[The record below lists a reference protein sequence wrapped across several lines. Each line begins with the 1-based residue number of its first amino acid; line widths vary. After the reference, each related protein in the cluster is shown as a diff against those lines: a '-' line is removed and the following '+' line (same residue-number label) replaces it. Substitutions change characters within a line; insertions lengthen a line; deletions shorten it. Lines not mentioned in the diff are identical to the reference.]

1 VPAEPTDERF
11 KELVGTIDAIVT
23 EYDRRSNRFTYISE
37 QAERILGYP
46 PELLEDA
53 LLSHV
58 DEEDR
63 RRIKAVTAQAIR
75 ERSEYAYERRIR
87 AADGRLVWLRVSAS
101 LVLDEHG
108 EPALIRGVWLDVT
121 ALKQAEAERESSYS
135 LLQATLDA
143 TADAIL
149 VVNLEGHISTYN
161 RPFAELWPIPQE
173 VLDTGDDAAA
183 LGSVVGRLAD
193 PDEFVRRVTEI
204 YEDPGSVTHDVF
216 KLVDG
221 RTVERDS
228 APQRLGGEV
237 VGRVWCFR
245 DITEK
250 LAAQEA
256 LSSREELFRSLIE
269 NASDAVTMLSADG
282 TSLYESPSVERVL
295 GHPPE
300 EMLGTKTFA
309 LLHPD
314 DHEPVKRTFA
324 AMLAGEEPVPIV
336 ARLRHRDGNWRT
348 VEAIG
353 RRRSQDGEWVV
364 VVNYRDVTDQ
374 RLLQEQLLHA
384 QKLESI
390 GRLAGGVAHDFNN
403 LLTAIGGYSEFL
415 VASFDDDDPR
425 RADALEIVRASDRAA
440 ALTSQLLA
448 FSRHQVLLAEILDLG
463 DVVEELERL
472 LSGLL
477 GDDVELSTSVTPGC
491 RVRADGGQIEQVI
504 TNLVLN
510 ARDAMP
516 AGGKVDIAVICVDG
530 EVELI
535 VRDTGVGIDAETIPH
550 IFEPFFTTKDAG
562 KGTGLGL
569 ATVYGIVKQSGGGIS
584 VTSAPGEGSTFRIVL
599 PLSIDDDPVPV
610 ERLERTIER
619 NAIEG
624 VLLAEDEETIRS
636 LVGEVLTRSGYKVF
650 AAPNGEEAIRLLEQ
664 HAGEIDLLLTDVV
677 MPGMRGPDLARA
689 AARLN
694 PNLRVLYTSGYA
706 SEPDEAFEDPDVAFI
721 GKPFSPKELVSK
733 VRDVLDAG

>member
-1 VPAEPTDERF
+1 MTISNGSAGLPVEPTDERF

-23 EYDRRSNRFTYISE
+23 EYDRRTNRFTYISE

-46 PELLEDA
+46 PALLEDA

-63 RRIKAVTAQAIR
+63 RRIEAVTAQAVQ
-75 ERSEYAYERRIR
+75 ERSDYAYERQVR

-108 EPALIRGVWLDVT
+108 EPVLIRGVWLDVT
-121 ALKQAEAERESSYS
+121 ALKEAEAEHESSYS

-143 TADAIL
+143 TADGIL
-149 VVNLEGHISTYN
+149 VVNLEGRINTYN
-161 RPFAELWPIPQE
+161 RPFAELWPIPQS

-183 LGSVVGRLAD
+183 LGSVLGRLAD

-204 YEDPGSVTHDVF
+204 YQDPSSVTYDVF
-216 KLVDG
+216 ELVDG

-228 APQRLGGEV
+228 APQRLGGEI

-256 LSSREELFRSLIE
+256 LRAREELFRSLIE

-295 GHPPE
+295 GYPPE
-300 EMLGTKTFA
+300 EILGTKSFS

-314 DHEPVKRTFA
+314 DHEAVRQTFA
-324 AMLAGEEPVPIV
+324 AMLAGEEPVPIEV
-336 ARLRHRDGNWRT
+336 RLRHKNGSWRT

-353 RRRSQDGEWVV
+353 RRRRQEDEWVV

-374 RLLQEQLLHA
+374 RLLQEQLLHS
-384 QKLESI
+384 QKLESV

-415 VASFDDDDPR
+415 VSGFDDDDPR

-440 ALTSQLLA
+440 VLTNQLLA
-448 FSRHQVLLAEILDLG
+448 FSRHQVLKAEILDLG
-463 DVVEELERL
+463 DIVAGLERL
-472 LSGLL
+472 LSGFL
-477 GDDVELSTSVTPGC
+477 GDDVELSTSVSPDC
-491 RVRADGGQIEQVI
+491 RVRADRGQVEQVI
-504 TNLVLN
+504 TNLALN

-516 AGGKVDIAVICVDG
+516 AGGKVELAVRRVDG
-530 EVELI
+530 EVELTM
-535 VRDTGVGIDAETIPH
+535 RDTGVGMDAETINH
-550 IFEPFFTTKDAG
+550 VFEPFFTTKAG

-569 ATVYGIVKQSGGGIS
+569 ATVYGIVKQSGGGDLRHLR
-584 VTSAPGEGSTFRIVL
+584 VGRRVDL
-599 PLSIDDDPVPV
+599 PRRP
-610 ERLERTIER
+610 
-619 NAIEG
+619 A
-624 VLLAEDEETIRS
+624 S
-636 LVGEVLTRSGYKVF
+636 LG
-650 AAPNGEEAIRLLEQ
+650 
-664 HAGEIDLLLTDVV
+664 
-677 MPGMRGPDLARA
+677 RGPADPGRASGTRRWSGTSPRVCSWPRTRRRFALWSARC
-689 AARLN
+689 
-694 PNLRVLYTSGYA
+694 
-706 SEPDEAFEDPDVAFI
+706 
-721 GKPFSPKELVSK
+721 
-733 VRDVLDAG
+733 